1 MILVAS
7 PSKPVEYTAKL
18 TPRRGATLNAY
29 APEIEMIYAAVDAS
43 AQSDLAPPTTWDEEN
58 TKSFVRALII
68 KVLGRTISDTDDIFQ
83 HGCDR

>member
-29 APEIEMIYAAVDAS
+29 APEIEKIYATVDVS
-43 AQSDLAPPTTWDEEN
+43 AQSDLAPPTTWDADN
-58 TKSFVRALII
+58 TKYFVRAMVT
-68 KVLGRTISDTDDIFQ
+68 KVLGRTVSDTDDIFQ